1 MPNKGSYKNILVA
14 VDGST
19 ASKIAFKEAVY
30 IAKRNDAKLYVAQVI
45 NNKLNYLP
53 KDSID
58 ILIEDCKN
66 LFQELKEQ
74 AKNLDFENLHAVID
88 IGSPKE
94 FIATLIPER
103 ESIDL
108 IVLGATGKHFISG
121 ALVGS
126 LTYHVA
132 THAKCSVQ
140 IVR

>member
-19 ASKIAFKEAVY
+19 ASNIAFKEAIY
-30 IAKRNDAKLYVAQVI
+30 IAKRNNAKLYVAQVI

-53 KDSID
+53 KESID
-58 ILIEDCKN
+58 ILVEDCKN
-66 LFQELKEQ
+66 LFQELKDQ
-74 AKNLDFENLHAVID
+74 AKNLDFEDVHSVIEV
-88 IGSPKE
+88 GSPKE
-94 FIATLIPER
+94 VIATSIPKR
-103 ESIDL
+103 ENIDL

-121 ALVGS
+121 ALMGS

-132 THAKCSVQ
+132 IHAECSVQ